1 MLNRLVRL
9 LKGELEAEGAEHGP
23 FERRIIAVAALL
35 IEAMHV
41 DQVAAQAEVDT
52 IARLL
57 RQRFGLREARVAEL
71 IAVAELRYAEVLDD
85 WEFVQAVRR
94 GFTPGEQREILTM
107 LWEVAYADGR
117 LLRLEDRL
125 IERVARQLRLPD
137 EVAES
142 ARIEAVSRA
151 GLMPLREGGQ

>member
-137 EVAES
+137 EVAGS

>member
-1 MLNRLVRL
+1 MLKRFIRL
-9 LKGELEAEGAEHGP
+9 LKGDLEAEGSEHGP
-23 FERRIIAVAALL
+23 FERRVIAVAALL

-41 DQVAAQAEVDT
+41 DHEASPMEAQA

-57 RQRFGLREARVAEL
+57 RRHFGLREERVAEL
-71 IAVAELRYAEVLDD
+71 IAVAEQRYAEVLDD

-94 GFTPGEQREILTM
+94 GFTPGEQCEILTM

-117 LLRLEDRL
+117 LLKLEDRL
-125 IERVARQLRLPD
+125 IERLVKQLRLPAD
-137 EVAES
+137 VAET